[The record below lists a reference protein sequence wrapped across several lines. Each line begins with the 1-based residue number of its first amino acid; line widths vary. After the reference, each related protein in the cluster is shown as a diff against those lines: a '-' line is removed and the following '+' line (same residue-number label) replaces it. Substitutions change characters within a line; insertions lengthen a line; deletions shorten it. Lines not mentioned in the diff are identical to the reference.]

1 MSNEEHERRRQIIQ
15 DARAIAASERYP
27 ISPQERLE
35 MQQRAAERERSV
47 ELGRVEYKTIE
58 NATTVD
64 TGRDWEA
71 YIEGR
76 INERLAQERERSVEL
91 LSQVI
96 GASWRRQRRE
106 NKREL
111 SDELRTLRIEV
122 ANFSAELSELPAI
135 MAAERGNKVLD
146 LTTSARH

>member
-27 ISPQERLE
+27 ISPRERLE

-71 YIEGR
+71 YMRAG
-76 INERLAQERERSVEL
+76 ST
-91 LSQVI
+91 S
-96 GASWRRQRRE
+96 GWRR
-106 NKREL
+106 N
-111 SDELRTLRIEV
+111 V
-122 ANFSAELSELPAI
+122 SAMS
-135 MAAERGNKVLD
+135 
-146 LTTSARH
+146 SC

>member
-1 MSNEEHERRRQIIQ
+1 
-15 DARAIAASERYP
+15 
-27 ISPQERLE
+27 
-35 MQQRAAERERSV
+35 
-47 ELGRVEYKTIE
+47 LGSLY
-58 NATTVD
+58 
-64 TGRDWEA
+64 
-71 YIEGR
+71 EGR
-76 INERLAQERERSVEL
+76 INERLAQERERNVEL